1 MSGGIR
7 TSVKGYLIA
16 KRLAFTGEIDTVQEV
31 NDTINSNLTGPQAS
45 DDSIDKRAQD
55 HPGTSRASTSYGLS
69 IGDDGILHLS
79 MLSNAAKSMD
89 SNWNRICRAVSLP
102 HDAKGS
108 SAAVSSCPR
117 TEGEILLRRFFLNEL
132 KMATWNFHPDNMV
145 GEGGFGSVFKGWVDD
160 SSTAANPGKGM
171 LIAVKRINK
180 EGFLGHEQWLAE
192 IYYLG
197 RLRHPNLVTLLGYCF
212 EDDHRLLVFEFMSRG
227 GLDNH
232 LFGRDSCLQP
242 LSWILRMKISLEAA
256 NVLAFL
262 HNGEETV
269 IHRDITSSNILLD
282 STYNAK
288 LADFGLAKDG
298 PAGDKSHVTTA
309 VMGTHG
315 YAAPEYIATGHL
327 TAKCDVYGFG
337 VVMLEML
344 SGRRSLD
351 QSLPTG
357 QHNLVEWA
365 KPYLASKRGVHKVF
379 DPRLKGQYSVAGAL
393 KAANLAKQCLSEE
406 PEFRP
411 NMTEVVKAL
420 EQLQEPEDMKG
431 LKIPQNEPCQSPRAN
446 SSNRRRSTSWI
457 SFMPSAS
464 RSYT

>member
-1 MSGGIR
+1 MSGGLR

-16 KRLAFTGEIDTVQEV
+16 KRLAFTGEIDTVHEV
-31 NDTINSNLTGPQAS
+31 NETINSNLTGPQAS
-45 DDSIDKRAQD
+45 DDSIDKRPQD
-55 HPGTSRASTSYGLS
+55 HPETSSASTSYGIS
-69 IGDDGILHLS
+69 I
-79 MLSNAAKSMD
+79 A
-89 SNWNRICRAVSLP
+89 RV
-102 HDAKGS
+102 S

-117 TEGEILLRRFFLNEL
+117 TDGEILLRRFFLNEL
-132 KMATWNFHPDNMV
+132 KIATWNFHPDNMV
-145 GEGGFGSVFKGWVDD
+145 GEGGFGSVFKGWVHD

-242 LSWILRMKISLEAA
+242 LSWNLRMKISLEAA

-298 PAGDKSHVTTA
+298 PAGDKSHVSTA

-351 QSLPTG
+351 QSLPTV
-357 QHNLVEWA
+357 QQNLVDWA
-365 KPYLASKRGVHKVF
+365 KPYLASKRRVLKVF
-379 DPRLKGQYSVAGAL
+379 DPRLKSQYSVAGAL

>member
-1 MSGGIR
+1 
-7 TSVKGYLIA
+7 
-16 KRLAFTGEIDTVQEV
+16 
-31 NDTINSNLTGPQAS
+31 
-45 DDSIDKRAQD
+45 
-55 HPGTSRASTSYGLS
+55 
-69 IGDDGILHLS
+69 
-79 MLSNAAKSMD
+79 MD
-89 SNWNRICRAVSLP
+89 SNWNRICRAMSLP
-102 HDAKGS
+102 HDVKVS

-180 EGFLGHEQWLAE
+180 EGFLGHELWLTE

-197 RLRHPNLVTLLGYCF
+197 RLRHPNLVKLLGYCF

-227 GLDNH
+227 
-232 LFGRDSCLQP
+232 
-242 LSWILRMKISLEAA
+242 
-256 NVLAFL
+256 
-262 HNGEETV
+262 
-269 IHRDITSSNILLD
+269 SNI
-282 STYNAK
+282 STCHFVKREGNKVAHR
-288 LADFGLAKDG
+288 G
-298 PAGDKSHVTTA
+298 AGSLDKS
-309 VMGTHG
+309 
-315 YAAPEYIATGHL
+315 
-327 TAKCDVYGFG
+327 
-337 VVMLEML
+337 L
-344 SGRRSLD
+344 STV
-351 QSLPTG
+351 Q
-357 QHNLVEWA
+357 QNLVDLA
-365 KPYLASKRGVHKVF
+365 KPYLASKRRVLKVF

-411 NMTEVVKAL
+411 NMTEMVKAL

-431 LKIPQNEPCQSPRAN
+431 LKIPQNEPCQSLRAN
-446 SSNRRRSTSWI
+446 SNNRRRSTSWI